1 MGGDLEKD
9 LGVIKTEAASKPWGS
24 LRAPKE
30 GIGAEECQIKYQ
42 APGRSLRLLTPAAEV
57 ERVGRRETGSGYF
70 EREASTLTNATEKPC
85 EMKTKKKGPLD
96 LATWRP

>member
-1 MGGDLEKD
+1 MSDQVPSPRTITLTFDTSSRGGESGEKGD
-9 LGVIKTEAASKPWGS
+9 EK
-24 LRAPKE
+24 
-30 GIGAEECQIKYQ
+30 GATS
-42 APGRSLRLLTPAAEV
+42 G
-57 ERVGRRETGSGYF
+57 ETGSGYF